1 MGSSITTG
9 PPVAGSIL
17 IAHLLRSRENS
28 ISAKLPVSLDG
39 QDTRFSPWRP
49 GFDSRTGNANALPIG
64 TSRRSRVR
72 FPPRHARL
80 DSVTTTILSNLN
92 GSLDKWE
99 QFHRRGP
106 SEKIFFSSARYRIAP
121 NRIRSWCNTIWIGFG
136 AEEKKSAKDRFG
148 IKNFLRSDLLT
159 G

>member
-1 MGSSITTG
+1 M
-9 PPVAGSIL
+9 
-17 IAHLLRSRENS
+17 
-28 ISAKLPVSLDG
+28 
-39 QDTRFSPWRP
+39 
-49 GFDSRTGNANALPIG
+49 
-64 TSRRSRVR
+64 
-72 FPPRHARL
+72 
-80 DSVTTTILSNLN
+80 TTILSNLN

-106 SEKIFFSSARYRIAP
+106 SEKIFSDAANGPKWWNRDLVVVRYDVIP
-121 NRIRSWCNTIWIGFG
+121 FGLDPVVGG